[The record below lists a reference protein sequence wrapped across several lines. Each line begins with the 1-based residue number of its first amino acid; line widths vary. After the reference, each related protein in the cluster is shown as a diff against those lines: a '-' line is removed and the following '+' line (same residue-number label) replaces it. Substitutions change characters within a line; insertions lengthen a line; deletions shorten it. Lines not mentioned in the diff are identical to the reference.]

1 MRERLLV
8 VWGPVTVLTSDQP
21 GRTATPSRTNSFVSG
36 YLTEK
41 LIDSLAREQLCI
53 YVEGH
58 LSDLC
63 HGNIDSELHF
73 YPLISLP
80 VCFPISPLCLRVSS
94 SEPLRLSLV
103 TPLPPW
109 FGFYCCSSTSWIIGG
124 FSWSLSRLLKQQQKA
139 CQLRVCHTLQVSVF
153 PGHILM

>member
-1 MRERLLV
+1 MASLDPELASLHQLPQDLIQIFTVAHKTKNSTKGVRERLLV

-73 YPLISLP
+73 
-80 VCFPISPLCLRVSS
+80 
-94 SEPLRLSLV
+94 
-103 TPLPPW
+103 
-109 FGFYCCSSTSWIIGG
+109 
-124 FSWSLSRLLKQQQKA
+124 
-139 CQLRVCHTLQVSVF
+139 
-153 PGHILM
+153 